1 MRWIKTLRV
10 CAQHSY
16 MRVPGITMS
25 SMKWQVRNQS
35 SGWMS
40 ASALIRPSPYR
51 PPSGSRWII
60 RSISFIRSLRPPGSL
75 SDSAS
80 STLSKRG
87 PKHAFRFPAL
97 SAFTASSS
105 YFWTDTATSSFHLD
119 ALFPFTGLV
128 SSSLRIIPPEFST
141 SSSVKKPAH
150 PSDIVIRWEEP
161 IKPLKLKKKR
171 NVSPW
176 RTNFSILISYLI
188 VSPGCGRPRWNVT
201 SASSNLYVLLP
212 FTTRSIPK

>member
-16 MRVPGITMS
+16 MRVPGMTMS

-35 SGWMS
+35 SGCIS
-40 ASALIRPSPYR
+40 ASALMRPSPYR

-60 RSISFIRSLRPPGSL
+60 RSISFIRSLWPLFIPGSL

-80 STLSKRG
+80 STLSKRE

-105 YFWTDTATSSFHLD
+105 YFSTDTATSSSHPD
-119 ALFPFTGLV
+119 ALFPFTGFV

-188 VSPGCGRPRWNVT
+188 VSPGCGRPR
-201 SASSNLYVLLP
+201 
-212 FTTRSIPK
+212 